1 MPRVAKKKFEIKPIP
16 QLTFVQR
23 VQNAFHDMGE
33 KLGEN
38 CCIIGACIN
47 LNERTQN
54 FLNVATF
61 HDFPKESESALHVAA
76 IPVADIIWRMA
87 QGWNVDVDEVL
98 AEIKVWLDY
107 YMSKEEE

>member
-16 QLTFVQR
+16 QLTFVQQ

-38 CCIIGACIN
+38 CRTIGASIN
-47 LNERTQN
+47 LNERTPN
-54 FLNVATF
+54 FLKVATF
-61 HDFPKESESALHVAA
+61 HDFPKESEGALYVAA
-76 IPVADIIWRMA
+76 IPVANIIWRMA

-107 YMSKEEE
+107 MSKEEEV